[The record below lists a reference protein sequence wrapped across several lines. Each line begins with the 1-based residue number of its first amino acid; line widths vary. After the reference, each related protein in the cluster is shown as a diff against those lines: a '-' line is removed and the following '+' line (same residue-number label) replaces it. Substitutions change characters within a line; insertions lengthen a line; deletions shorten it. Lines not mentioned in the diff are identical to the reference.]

1 MTTLTCISPIDGRP
15 YAVRETAEF
24 DEIERRLQ
32 TASSAQKD
40 WARRPVGERAEIVM
54 KAIDAL
60 EAMNDEVVVEIAHM
74 MGRPVR
80 YGGEIGGVRER
91 ASYMASIAETAL
103 APDLIEEGSSYH
115 RFIAR
120 EAGRH
125 RVCCGAVELSIPDG
139 GEHDRTGADRR

>member
-1 MTTLTCISPIDGRP
+1 
-15 YAVRETAEF
+15 
-24 DEIERRLQ
+24 
-32 TASSAQKD
+32 
-40 WARRPVGERAEIVM
+40 M

-103 APDLIEEGSSYH
+103 APDVIEEGSSYH
-115 RFIAR
+115 PVHRAR
-120 EAGRH
+120 AGRH
-125 RVCCGAVELSIPDG
+125 CVCRGTLELSIPDG